1 MYFTLFLL
9 FSFYKKFVL
18 TEEQEQKIVVLYFE
32 EKYNSKYIHQVLNV
46 PVKNKLNYSLLFK
59 EKRHSNS

>member
-59 EKRHSNS
+59 EKRHSSS